1 LARFPARTRLV
12 LTHQGAS
19 LRLLEHPEAFMRLAR
34 RADAV
39 TSVSAAGV
47 RELRHIRGDA
57 KVVYNGARPLESRGG
72 SEEPFILSV
81 GRVAAY
87 KGLDILAMAFSGIEA
102 PSVKWVACGPDQTGG
117 EFRRLLARLG
127 LAGRVRLAGSLAP
140 AAVRRLL
147 ERCLAFAHP
156 SRMENCPMALLEAMA
171 AGKAVVATRVGG
183 VPELIRGG
191 REGLLVQAGDAEGL
205 ARALRR
211 LLRSDGLRRRLGEA
225 ARKRAGR
232 FTWERAAA
240 DYLGLYATQVTL

>member
-1 LARFPARTRLV
+1 
-12 LTHQGAS
+12 
-19 LRLLEHPEAFMRLAR
+19 
-34 RADAV
+34 
-39 TSVSAAGV
+39 
-47 RELRHIRGDA
+47 
-57 KVVYNGARPLESRGG
+57 
-72 SEEPFILSV
+72 
-81 GRVAAY
+81 
-87 KGLDILAMAFSGIEA
+87 
-102 PSVKWVACGPDQTGG
+102 
-117 EFRRLLARLG
+117 
-127 LAGRVRLAGSLAP
+127 
-140 AAVRRLL
+140 
-147 ERCLAFAHP
+147 
-156 SRMENCPMALLEAMA
+156 MALLEAMA